1 MAVDYISTLNAG
13 SGLNTT
19 QIIDALVDAE
29 RAPRA
34 SIIEQEITENQVSV
48 SSYGQIM
55 SSLTSLQSSMDALS
69 GENGIALA
77 SSSTAITVTANDKS
91 VIEAGSYDL
100 EVQSL
105 ATFQTLV
112 FDKFD
117 SRDTSIGSGSLEI
130 EFGTWDEDSSTFT
143 RDDTRTVNLTIPSDA
158 SSLDDIADAINAAS
172 VGLSATVIDAGDDT
186 FTIAIKGET
195 GAENSFTITATE
207 VAGDTG
213 LANLNFSDFADA
225 NETLTQAA
233 SNAEFTVDGASVIRS
248 SNTVTDLIDGIT
260 LELIS
265 TTSSAATISATE
277 DNDSAFA
284 LLSSFVE
291 AMNSSSA
298 LLNQLTSNGAS
309 DGEPGPLFGDN
320 SIQLVKTRL
329 RDFTTTDMIAPDGE
343 TFYLANFGLQTNRD
357 GSVELDR
364 TKFDNFFDTNPRYFS
379 AIFTNAAFPDNRNV
393 TARISGDDYT
403 AGTYSLTALTDT
415 SGGLVSAA
423 PSTDITS
430 ESYNVSEGTQSF
442 NISVDGA
449 DSEKVF
455 LPAGEYKTQAELAA
469 GLQTAIDDAI
479 GENNVTVSL
488 DEGRYVVS
496 STSTGSDSS
505 ISITDLAGDI
515 NNWVGFTGATTSA
528 GTTAGITIDDV
539 AATAFGTAYIMN
551 SGPAKGLVFNVE
563 NQPQTSDITLTRGL
577 GSMVSSYITSIS
589 SSQGILST
597 KITNLNEINA
607 ERQAEIV
614 DLDERMESLR
624 QRYTT
629 QYAAMESMVSSLKK
643 TGDYLTS
650 FMESWR
656 AGLQK

>member
-29 RAPRA
+29 RAPRV

-48 SSYGQIM
+48 SAYGQIM
-55 SSLTSLQSSMDALS
+55 SSLTSLQTSMDALS

-77 SSSTAITVTANDKS
+77 SSSTAITATANDKS
-91 VIEAGSYDL
+91 VIESGSYDI

-117 SRDTSIGSGSLEI
+117 SRDTSIGSGSLQI
-130 EFGTWDEDSSTFT
+130 DFGTWDESSSTFT
-143 RDDTRTVNLTIPSDA
+143 TDDTRTVNITIPSDA

-172 VGLSATVIDAGDDT
+172 AGLSATVIDAGDDT
-186 FTIAIKGET
+186 FTLAIKGET
-195 GAENSFTITATE
+195 GAENSFLITPTE
-207 VAGDTG
+207 ASGDAG
-213 LANLNFSDFADA
+213 LAQLNFSDYTVDSLSQ
-225 NETLTQAA
+225 TA
-233 SNAEFTVDGASVIRS
+233 SNAEFTVDGANVIRS
-248 SNTVTDLIDGIT
+248 SNIITDLIDGVT
-260 LELIS
+260 LELNT

-291 AMNSSSA
+291 SMNSSSV
-298 LLNQLTSNGAS
+298 LLNQLTANGAS

-329 RDFTTTDMIAPDGE
+329 RDFTTTDMVAPDGE

-364 TKFDNFFDTNPRYFS
+364 TKFDNFFDTNPRYFG
-379 AIFTNAAFPDNRNV
+379 AIFTNAAYPDNRNV

-403 AGTYSLTALTDT
+403 AGTYSLTAITDT
-415 SGGLVSAA
+415 SGSLVTAV
-423 PSTDITS
+423 PTIDITA
-430 ESYNVSEGTQSF
+430 ESYNVTIGAEAF

-449 DSEKVF
+449 DSVKVF
-455 LPAGEYKTQAELAA
+455 IPAGDYKTQAELS
-469 GLQTAIDDAI
+469 TAVQSAI
-479 GENNVTVSL
+479 VSATGENNVTVSVV
-488 DEGRYVVS
+488 DGRYVIS

-505 ISITDLAGDI
+505 ISVTNLEGDI
-515 NNWVGFTGATTSA
+515 NDWLGLEDATSNVGTS
-528 GTTAGITIDDV
+528 AGITIDDV